1 MSKRV
6 VVIASGETERRAL
19 PHLVAHL
26 RTRGTVVDDVRIP
39 PRHRH
44 LGVRMVEQLIKAA
57 WFEDPTSRPDKFVVL
72 VDVDAADP
80 EDVLRPFET
89 QLPPRLHNVHATVLY
104 AYAQRHLEAWFFA
117 DAMRLRGCLGRA
129 LGAVDTSDPD
139 GIENPKLHLRHLF
152 GQRMYTSRVSETI
165 ASTLDPA
172 TIARNSPSFLGFER
186 AVANG
191 GHPSTA

>member
-1 MSKRV
+1 MD
-6 VVIASGETERRAL
+6 EL
-19 PHLVAHL
+19 
-26 RTRGTVVDDVRIP
+26 RIP
-39 PRHRH
+39 PRHGH
-44 LGVRMVEQLIKAA
+44 LGVRMAERLIKAA

-80 EDVLRPFET
+80 EHVLRPFET
-89 QLPPRLHNVHATVLY
+89 QLPPRLRNVNATILY

-117 DAMRLRGCLGRA
+117 DATRLRGHLGRA
-129 LGAVDTSDPD
+129 LGAVDASDPD